1 MTRLARE
8 RQVGGRADIGVAC
21 WSSVLTV
28 CYREEK
34 IVRNEWMP
42 KKVRRLPAVVGA
54 VLALSMFGR
63 PAPAYDRLQ
72 PFAGT
77 LAAGGH
83 LAFPMAVDRSGDF
96 AMHLTLT
103 PELGF
108 FVADGW
114 ELVLQGSY
122 AQGLVG
128 LGQKV
133 AMGTPAQ
140 PLADLA
146 DKEGGF
152 ALGFRY
158 LFDGGFVLPYLGV
171 LMGFFWPQDAPAMQ
185 IRLGLPI
192 GLLIPF
198 NDYVALDLGMPIAFV
213 FPVDTGFDRFTITP
227 GFLGI
232 RAFF

>member
-1 MTRLARE
+1 
-8 RQVGGRADIGVAC
+8 
-21 WSSVLTV
+21 
-28 CYREEK
+28 
-34 IVRNEWMP
+34 
-42 KKVRRLPAVVGA
+42 
-54 VLALSMFGR
+54 
-63 PAPAYDRLQ
+63 
-72 PFAGT
+72 
-77 LAAGGH
+77 
-83 LAFPMAVDRSGDF
+83 MAVDRSGDF

-128 LGQKV
+128 FGQKV

-140 PLADLA
+140 PLVDLA
-146 DKEGGF
+146 NKEGGF

-171 LMGFFWPQDAPAMQ
+171 LMGFFWPHDTMMQ
-185 IRLGLPI
+185 VRLGLPM
-192 GLLIPF
+192 GLLVPF

-213 FPVDTGFDRFTITP
+213 FPTDTGFDRFTITP